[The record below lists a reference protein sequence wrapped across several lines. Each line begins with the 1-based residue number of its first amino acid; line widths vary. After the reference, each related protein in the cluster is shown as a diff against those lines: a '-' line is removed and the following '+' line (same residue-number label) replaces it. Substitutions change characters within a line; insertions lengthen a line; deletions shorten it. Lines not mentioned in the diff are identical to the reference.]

1 MESVSWRTVAPLVA
15 VAFALGAT
23 AHAKTNTER
32 GNIVSTNWN
41 QMKME
46 IKHNSGKVGTWSV
59 ARDCKVKFSDQ
70 ADKFPNP
77 KLSDLKAPMYIFYQ
91 FEEGTD
97 LITNIEVR
105 EVGYNAEKGGAGSQ
119 YKAVVAATDQGK
131 GQIALDLEPGGR
143 KTFRVDPASQLDG
156 IQKGDNV
163 TILVERRDGREVV
176 TQIKK

>member
-1 MESVSWRTVAPLVA
+1 MKHVSRRTVVPLMA
-15 VAFALGAT
+15 VVFLFGAT

-91 FEEGTD
+91 FEAGTD

-105 EVGYNAEKGGAGSQ
+105 EVGFNADKGGPGSQ
-119 YKAVVAATDQGK
+119 FKAVVAATDEGK
-131 GQIALDLEPGGR
+131 GQIALDLEAGGR
-143 KTFRVDPASQLDG
+143 KTFRVDPASQLEG
-156 IQKGDNV
+156 VQKGDNV
-163 TILVERRDGREVV
+163 TILIERRNGREVV